1 MSELRKQL
9 EQGRREHRD
18 LRYPGDLAADL
29 LHVRPTR
36 LGYGHTPRRG
46 WLFWT
51 NVGAL
56 GAVAATVA
64 LVMWRVQPES
74 VVHREGAK
82 PNHQIVATA
91 NQWQPR
97 ADDEFSIVPQLA
109 GATLT
114 PRADESSGGTAVP
127 AAPTAGMMPAMPSF
141 PSLSDV
147 MKSADAATTSDS
159 TNNNS

>member
-1 MSELRKQL
+1 M
-9 EQGRREHRD
+9 
-18 LRYPGDLAADL
+18 
-29 LHVRPTR
+29 R
-36 LGYGHTPRRG
+36 LGYGRTPRRG

-64 LVMWRVQPES
+64 IVLWRTPTVSHDP
-74 VVHREGAK
+74 VHS
-82 PNHQIVATA
+82 PVAV
-91 NQWQPR
+91 WQPR

-114 PRADESSGGTAVP
+114 PRADESAGEGIVP

-141 PSLSDV
+141 PSLSEV
-147 MKSADAATTSDS
+147 MNSADSTTTTD
-159 TNNNS
+159 TTHNNS

>member
-9 EQGRREHRD
+9 EQGRREQQEI
-18 LRYPGDLAADL
+18 RYPGDLAADL
-29 LHVRPTR
+29 LHVPPTR

-64 LVMWRVQPES
+64 VVMWRVQPGS
-74 VVHREGAK
+74 VVDRENAK
-82 PNHQIVATA
+82 PNQIVATVD
-91 NQWQPR
+91 QWQPR

-114 PRADESSGGTAVP
+114 PRADESAGEASVP
-127 AAPTAGMMPAMPSF
+127 AAPTVGMMPAMPSF
-141 PSLSDV
+141 PSLSEV
-147 MKSADAATTSDS
+147 MRGILAATVSR
-159 TNNNS
+159 

>member
-9 EQGRREHRD
+9 EQGRREHQEV
-18 LRYPGDLAADL
+18 RYPGDLAADL
-29 LHVRPTR
+29 LHVQPMR

-64 LVMWRVQPES
+64 IVMLRTPAAYQPIKQES
-74 VVHREGAK
+74 A
-82 PNHQIVATA
+82 PVAVWT
-91 NQWQPR
+91 PP

-114 PRADESSGGTAVP
+114 PRADETAGEGIVP
-127 AAPTAGMMPAMPSF
+127 AAATAGTMPAIPSF

-147 MKSADAATTSDS
+147 MKSADSATTSDS